1 MTSYEAGDIL
11 GFSGGD
17 RTGRIINLATLGW
30 PLAWPAHWRGLSHV
44 AIVAGYRCQK
54 VLFESTTL
62 CDLPCMIQGATIN
75 GVQAHAIEDRVRW
88 YHDRGGVVWHYRL
101 RRPLSCLEEVDLN
114 HFCRRMIG
122 RRYDWTGAIGSRNT
136 LGAFVRRRIF
146 TAEDLAALFCSE
158 FCAAA
163 LVKVNRLECEN
174 VSGLSPNAFCRLGVR
189 QDELCF
195 PGRVYPL
202 DTPARAA

>member
-1 MTSYEAGDIL
+1 
-11 GFSGGD
+11 
-17 RTGRIINLATLGW
+17 
-30 PLAWPAHWRGLSHV
+30 
-44 AIVAGYRCQK
+44 
-54 VLFESTTL
+54 
-62 CDLPCMIQGATIN
+62 MIQGATIN

-163 LVKVNRLECEN
+163 LVKGHPVGVRKRVGTEPERL
-174 VSGLSPNAFCRLGVR
+174 LPLGVR
-189 QDELCF
+189 
-195 PGRVYPL
+195 PGRTLLPRVASYTAGYTGEGRMIRRDLFLVGRQDMRAQPCS
-202 DTPARAA
+202 ARRPHGQS